1 MSTSH
6 RHHIPFPKNF
16 LSLNARLHQTP
27 VDNVFPPSAEA
38 TPHNFLSNRPVVPR
52 HASVSSVTSV
62 SSNDSAVSAP
72 SSPPV
77 QAAASPIL
85 APAMPAFL
93 ALNHKYS
100 APPTTSQALNLSGEK
115 SAFLSNRG

>member
-27 VDNVFPPSAEA
+27 IDNVTSPSGEPIA
-38 TPHNFLSNRPVVPR
+38 HNFLSNRPVVPR

-62 SSNDSAVSAP
+62 SSNDSVGSAP

-77 QAAASPIL
+77 HAAASPIL
-85 APAMPAFL
+85 APALTAFL

-100 APPTTSQALNLSGEK
+100 APPATATALNLSGEK
-115 SAFLSNRG
+115 SPFLSNRG